1 MHGFIGV
8 PWTLAGYSV
17 EVGGIPSS
25 LVRCFDIL
33 AYIYCCVNICQETC
47 HFFALNLDTDQ
58 NYVFGR
64 ALFGAQFTGE
74 IHRVAKSLCFIPGR

>member
-1 MHGFIGV
+1 MGSLECLGLLLV
-8 PWTLAGYSV
+8 TPSK
-17 EVGGIPSS
+17 GGISSS
-25 LVRCFDIL
+25 LVRCDDIL
-33 AYIYCCVNICQETC
+33 AYIYQQTC
-47 HFFALNLDTDQ
+47 HFFALNLDTDE